1 MAERVISRG
10 SRSIARHASSSVA
23 ETLVFRGARVLPVSG
38 AAIERGVL
46 VVENGRLVAVGAEG
60 SVAIPAGATER
71 DLSGKVV
78 IPGLVDVH
86 SHIADVAGGDGS
98 AALHPEVRVLDSVDI
113 RAASVGKAR
122 AGGITTVNV
131 MPGSGHLMSGQTAY
145 LKLRANGNR
154 VEDWLLCTDDAGTI
168 CGGMKMANG
177 TNSQRASGPFPQTRG
192 KSAAMVRALFVR
204 AQEYRDKVE
213 RAHGDAT
220 KLPPRDLGLEALGEV
235 LDGRRIVHHH
245 THRADDIVTVLRLSK
260 ELGFKVVLH
269 HVSEGYLIAD
279 AIAEAGVAC
288 AVNVVDAPGGKLE
301 NSERRIDVLTTLDRA
316 GIPIAVQTDDSV
328 TDSRFL
334 LRSAAL
340 AVRGG
345 LSEEKA
351 LAAVTLNGARMLGL
365 ERRVGSLE
373 AGKDAD
379 FVVLS
384 GPPFSVWTHIEET
397 WVEGQR
403 VFDRA
408 GESRKYQ
415 VGAPDLYP
423 LDGAAADECAGD
435 VD

>member
-1 MAERVISRG
+1 MLAG
-10 SRSIARHASSSVA
+10 AAGARA
-23 ETLVFRGARVLPVSG
+23 ETLVFRGARVLPVAG
-38 AAIERGVL
+38 PAIDNGVL
-46 VVENGRLVAVGAEG
+46 VVESGKLVAVGAEG
-60 SVAIPAGATER
+60 SVSVPSGATVR
-71 DLSGKVV
+71 DLAGKVV

-86 SHIADVAGGDGS
+86 SHIADVAGGDSS
-98 AALHPEVRVLDSVDI
+98 AALHPEVRVLDSVDV

-145 LKLRANGNR
+145 LKLRAEGDT
-154 VEDWLLCTDDAGTI
+154 VEDWLICVDQERKI

-177 TNSQRASGPFPQTRG
+177 TNPQRAAGPFPKTRG
-192 KSAAMVRALFVR
+192 KSAAMVRALF
-204 AQEYRDKVE
+204 AKATEHRDQVAK
-213 RAHGDAT
+213 AGGDAA
-220 KLPPRDLGLEALGEV
+220 KLPARDLGLEALGEV

-245 THRADDIVTVLRLSK
+245 THRADDVVTVLRLSK
-260 ELGFKVVLH
+260 ELGFQVVLH
-269 HVSEGYLIAD
+269 HVSEGYLVAD
-279 AIAEAGVAC
+279 AIAAAGVGC

-301 NSERRIDVLTTLDRA
+301 NSERRIDVLNTLDRA
-316 GIPIAVQTDDSV
+316 GIAIAVQTDDSV

-373 AGKDAD
+373 PGKDAD

-384 GPPFSVWTHIEET
+384 GAPFSAWTQVEET
-397 WVEGQR
+397 WIEGKR

-423 LDGAAADECAGD
+423 AEAEAMDDCAGVAD
-435 VD
+435 